1 MSGSKNKIDA
11 PFNLGSS
18 IAQNVLSNFDGILSI
33 KPMAKYL
40 SGARCTLRMNGKI
53 IGFAFGI
60 SWRVHTTVQ
69 PIQTIDNY
77 EDYELAPKRVEVS
90 GSISGF
96 RIPGAG
102 PGNLQLQPDVLSF
115 LHQRYVE
122 IEVRDSQTDNLIFYT
137 GKALITSRSENVR
150 TNSLAE
156 MSLEF
161 MAIGYQD
168 ERQPNLV
175 KEQTSTELEG
185 SKNSGSFENLADK
198 VRNVFSKK

>member
-11 PFNLGSS
+11 PSNLNSS

-53 IGFAFGI
+53 VGFAFGI
-60 SWRVHTTVQ
+60 SWRIQTLVQ

-77 EDYELAPKRVEVS
+77 EDYELAPKRIEVS
-90 GSISGF
+90 GSINGF

-102 PGNLQLQPDVLSF
+102 PGNLQLQSDVLSF

-137 GKALITSRSENVR
+137 GKALITNRSENIR

-161 MAIGYQD
+161 LAIGYQD
-168 ERQPNLV
+168 ERQPSLV
-175 KEQTSTELEG
+175 SESTSSELE
-185 SKNSGSFENLADK
+185 KNKGSFENLADK
-198 VRNVFSKK
+198 LKNVFSKK